1 MTVTAAL
8 MSECAARSSS
18 RSWLVRRKT
27 VSEPSQG
34 KLLHL
39 ILLLL
44 LLLQMPLLLLLL
56 RRLLLLLAA
65 AAPHVLLLHK

>member
-1 MTVTAAL
+1 M

>member
-1 MTVTAAL
+1 M

-44 LLLQMPLLLLLL
+44 LLLQLPLLLLLLL